1 MMLRFYN
8 TKSSM
13 LYNLLRLDEARCFIL
28 DELLDKATVQGWS
41 GEDGVRFYTGM
52 VDSRLILERLYMQLC
67 SVYARFIC
75 GGKVFCNLL

>member
-28 DELLDKATVQGWS
+28 DELLDKTQFKYRVQR
-41 GEDGVRFYTGM
+41 DAGVRFYSKYRKGRGIRLTG
-52 VDSRLILERLYMQLC
+52 
-67 SVYARFIC
+67 A
-75 GGKVFCNLL
+75 